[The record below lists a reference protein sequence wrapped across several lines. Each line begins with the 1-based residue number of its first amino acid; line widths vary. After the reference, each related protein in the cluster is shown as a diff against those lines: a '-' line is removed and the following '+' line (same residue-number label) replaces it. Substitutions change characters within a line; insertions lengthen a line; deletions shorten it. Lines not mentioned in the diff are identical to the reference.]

1 MKKIST
7 EFVMHMFFAVLGALL
22 FFAGLTCIGITIA
35 LPTLALKFEGIVILS
50 LGAIL
55 LTVTKIYFSFLKV
68 MELAAT
74 AIEKMNEIR
83 PPAPQ
88 EETTEENIEDI
99 LTGIFNGK
107 DLDMKD
113 IKVHKIVI
121 DENTSREDIEKIR
134 QSFFGNLEDIEEIN
148 SIIPSDLSL
157 ASLPAL
163 EKYLESAVESN
174 EYETAALIRDEI
186 NKRKEN
192 L

>member
-1 MKKIST
+1 M
-7 EFVMHMFFAVLGALL
+7 L
-22 FFAGLTCIGITIA
+22 FAGLGIFFLFMGLICIGFTMA

-55 LTVTKIYFSFLKV
+55 LTVTKIYFTFLKV

-88 EETTEENIEDI
+88 EKTTEENIEDI
-99 LTGIFNGK
+99 LTDIFNGK

-113 IKVHKIVI
+113 IKVQKIVI

-134 QSFFGNLEDIEEIN
+134 QSFFGNIEDIEEDN

-157 ASLPAL
+157 VSLPRL
-163 EKYLESAVESN
+163 EKLLEISVEN
-174 EYETAALIRDEI
+174 YEYENAAKIRDEI